1 MSKTKSDIM
10 NVAGLL
16 MNIVVG
22 IVKAVYSKGGTDDDI
37 RRLAGEEGKGL
48 LEKIADLIVS
58 DETEQAFKVWRTIK
72 LGTGLKTADDF
83 RKSIKANGMK
93 VGDRASDILEK
104 PDFTSAVGETE
115 VDLVKVTVAG
125 LGFKQSAR
133 RDQIYERARELG
145 LKLCPPEVGP
155 QLRLQYKDQPI
166 GEWLLIA
173 MEPFPVSDGSLR
185 VFSVEHDDHG
195 LWLYSYYD
203 DPDRFWDLED
213 QWVLA
218 SSRFSP

>member
-16 MNIVVG
+16 MNIIIG
-22 IVKAVYSKGGTDDDI
+22 IVKAVYSKGGTDDHI

-58 DETEQAFKVWRTIK
+58 DETEQAFKVWQTIK
-72 LGTGLKTADDF
+72 LGTGLKTSDDF
-83 RKSIKANGMK
+83 RKSLKANGMN

-115 VDLVKVTVAG
+115 VDLVRVTVAG
-125 LGFKQSAR
+125 LGFKQGAR

-145 LKLCPPEVGP
+145 LELCPPEVGP

-173 MEPFPVSDGSLR
+173 MEPCTDSVGLLS
-185 VFSVEHDDHG
+185 VFGVGRGGGG
-195 LWLYSYYD
+195 LWLSGGCD
-203 DPDRFWDLED
+203 DPGCFWGPGGR
-213 QWVLA
+213 WVFV
-218 SSRFSP
+218 RPRKQ